1 MRILAYLEEEL
12 VILKLFNALLELN
25 LVRILSNLLVLWHQ
39 IMLQLAFHKEL
50 QRLNKILIQ
59 LLLLFLFLCHLGR
72 QFGVVRLRFAL
83 LRVVFFI
90 FLTTILFA
98 ELVIGSVFALG
109 RRVLRL
115 VLLRTLPARRQLL
128 LTCLLLIAVFL
139 VFTRLLC
146 SLLALRQGR
155 NQQLGLH
162 LLQPILDL
170 QLDVEKI
177 QG

>member
-12 VILKLFNALLELN
+12 VILKLFNALLELD

-72 QFGVVRLRFAL
+72 QFGVVRLRFVL

-90 FLTTILFA
+90 FLTTILFT
-98 ELVIGSVFALG
+98 ELVIGSIFALG

-115 VLLRTLPARRQLL
+115 VLLRTLPTRRQLL

-146 SLLALRQGR
+146 SLLALCQGR